1 MFDFVDNQVL
11 RIILELGLA
20 IFTAILGFLGGMNY
34 SKKTNKINNI
44 SNSKIENINQENK

>member
-20 IFTAILGFLGGMNY
+20 LFTAILGFLGGINY
-34 SKKTNKINNI
+34 SKKTNKIGNI
-44 SNSKIENINQENK
+44 SDSTIGNIKQENK